1 MIFFEKGFIDAY
13 CWMYGSTKKQA
24 KEELDLLS
32 ERGEHEYINSI
43 ILCYKSHIKQIFYN
57 D

>member
-1 MIFFEKGFIDAY
+1 MISLRKDFIDAY

-24 KEELDLLS
+24 KEELDLLMERS
-32 ERGEHEYINSI
+32 EDSYIYGVIS
-43 ILCYKSHIKQIFYN
+43 CYKNHIKQMFYN

>member
-1 MIFFEKGFIDAY
+1 MISLRKDFVDAY

-24 KEELDLLS
+24 KEELDLLL
-32 ERGEHEYINSI
+32 ERGEDSYIYGVIN
-43 ILCYKSHIKQIFYN
+43 CYKSHIKQMFYN